1 MALGDENDGNEHAQY
16 KLPLVDP
23 KVLSVV
29 NERKINDAEHVE
41 LLGAINVR
49 YSDRYIVHNAPRGRD
64 LREIEFFKCSATGC
78 VGR

>member
-1 MALGDENDGNEHAQY
+1 MALGDETMVMSMRSTNFRWQIR
-16 KLPLVDP
+16 K
-23 KVLSVV
+23 
-29 NERKINDAEHVE
+29 NERKIDDAEHVE

>member
-1 MALGDENDGNEHAQY
+1 M
-16 KLPLVDP
+16 VDP

-64 LREIEFFKCSATGC
+64 LREIEFLSVPRRVVSEGDD
-78 VGR
+78 